1 MSVCWTDSKQTIEDL
16 LVVMKDD
23 ASVTA
28 GFVNFFMVYRQ
39 QLSATAQLKD
49 IHQPLDMAKTVISSI
64 QDLSYA
70 ALHWFQCNYLCMFLE
85 RFSNKS
91 FSGPRNSQTGTA
103 VRTKYIHNYR

>member
-1 MSVCWTDSKQTIEDL
+1 
-16 LVVMKDD
+16 
-23 ASVTA
+23 
-28 GFVNFFMVYRQ
+28 MVYRQ
-39 QLSATAQLKD
+39 QLSATAQLND
-49 IHQPLDMAKTVISSI
+49 IHQPLDMEKTVISRITVGGFWGVRVGGDI

-103 VRTKYIHNYR
+103 VRTKYIHN